1 MSGEINEQEH
11 GMNEETTSPIT
22 GVRTVGVP
30 VSDQDRALGFY
41 VETLGLEKRL
51 DAPVEQFGGRWIEVA
66 PPGETMT
73 IALVPAREGLPTGV
87 ETGIRLTTGAAAA
100 VHADL
105 QARGVEV
112 GELLH
117 WPGVPPMFAVHDP
130 DGNGLEIVED
140 A

>member
-1 MSGEINEQEH
+1 MSGEIDQQENE
-11 GMNEETTSPIT
+11 MNETTSPIT

-30 VSDQDRALGFY
+30 VTDQDRALEFY
-41 VETLGLEKRL
+41 VDTLGLEKRL
-51 DAPVEQFGGRWIEVA
+51 DAPVEQLDGRWIEVA
-66 PPGETMT
+66 PPGATVT

-87 ETGIRLTTGAAAA
+87 ETGIRLTTGEATA

-105 QARGVEV
+105 RARGVQV
-112 GELLH
+112 GELLN